1 MRTKKELLENAV
13 APEEV
18 EIVDNTDDVVVDEV
32 QITAEDKMKQFFDEY
47 VKALHQAANV
57 VYYMNM
63 VTNGKVKTACS
74 VFAKD
79 LYKYI
84 KDRRDDFKAHYDRVS
99 SGEQQLVEN
108 SDTTVS

>member
-1 MRTKKELLENAV
+1 MRAKKELLENAV

-18 EIVDNTDDVVVDEV
+18 EVIDNTEPIEIENVS
-32 QITAEDKMKQFFDEY
+32 TAAEDKMKQFFDEY

-99 SGEQQLVEN
+99 SGEQQLVED